1 MPNAGQAVYGD
12 WHWFAHFGAY
22 AVLAFLWRRAL
33 PGTPAFAIAAAVIA
47 FGFAQEAIE
56 IVGHAHA
63 FELADA
69 LVDAAGAVLG
79 ASLAKL

>member
-1 MPNAGQAVYGD
+1 MPDAGQVAYGD

-33 PGTPAFAIAAAVIA
+33 PRAPAFAIAAAVIA

-69 LVDAAGAVLG
+69 LIDAAGAVLG